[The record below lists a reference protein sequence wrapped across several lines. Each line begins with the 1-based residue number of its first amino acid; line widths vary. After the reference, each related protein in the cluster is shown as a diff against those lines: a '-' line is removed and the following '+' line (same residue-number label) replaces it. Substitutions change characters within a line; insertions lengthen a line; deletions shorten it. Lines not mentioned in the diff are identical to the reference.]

1 MKAWVALRGV
11 PSCHWRAGATEG
23 SGSGSVVEAGESI
36 SVVPAREDLGERSAE
51 GPGTG
56 PVFAETAGVGERERG
71 LESRSEH
78 TAEEGRGEEGGGR
91 KKSRGGK
98 KGRKK
103 IRGPPK
109 TEETSSPG
117 RKHE

>member
-1 MKAWVALRGV
+1 MGRPQRCSFLSLESR
-11 PSCHWRAGATEG
+11 SYRRFRL
-23 SGSGSVVEAGESI
+23 GSVVEAGESI

-78 TAEEGRGEEGGGR
+78 TAEEGRGEEGG
-91 KKSRGGK
+91 
-98 KGRKK
+98 
-103 IRGPPK
+103 
-109 TEETSSPG
+109 EE
-117 RKHE
+117 EE

>member
-1 MKAWVALRGV
+1 M
-11 PSCHWRAGATEG
+11 
-23 SGSGSVVEAGESI
+23 VEAGESI

-78 TAEEGRGEEGGGR
+78 TAEEGRGEEGG
-91 KKSRGGK
+91 
-98 KGRKK
+98 
-103 IRGPPK
+103 
-109 TEETSSPG
+109 EE
-117 RKHE
+117 EE

>member
-36 SVVPAREDLGERSAE
+36 SVVPAREDLGEHSAE

-78 TAEEGRGEEGGGR
+78 TAEEGRGEEGGGGRRVGEER
-91 KKSRGGK
+91 KA
-98 KGRKK
+98 GRK
-103 IRGPPK
+103 
-109 TEETSSPG
+109 
-117 RKHE
+117 